1 MLDSQT
7 HIFYKLSVEEALK
20 SLDSDISGI
29 SESEAESRQKKYG
42 LNELTEKKHIT
53 PLEIF
58 INQFKSVLILILI
71 VAAGISGFILHEY
84 TDMAVILVIV
94 ILNSIIAS
102 RARCVGVVSF
112 CYARA
117 YDIY

>member
-1 MLDSQT
+1 MHCLQKQT
-7 HIFYKLSVEEALK
+7 NYNLTVVETLK
-20 SLDSDISGI
+20 SLDTDNRGI
-29 SESEAESRQKKYG
+29 SESEVELRLKKYG
-42 LNELTEKKHIT
+42 LNEVIEKKKT
-53 PLEIF
+53 TSLEIF

-71 VAAGISGFILHEY
+71 LAAGTSGFILHQY